1 MKRFTTAAAIVGI
14 LFTGFVLA
22 QEKPAAPAPPA
33 KAKPA
38 PQAPLA
44 KMKEALQVT
53 PDQEAKLKAF
63 REARRN
69 ENEAFAEQMRKSR
82 GDLQSLRR
90 DPKADPAKV
99 NGLIDQIYKLQADRA
114 KAGFRNGQ
122 DWQKIFT
129 PDQLEKMKQ
138 GRNRLM
144 GMGLRRGRDMG
155 PGVRRGMMLR
165 RGMGSAPRAPMMGPG
180 MRRGFDQRF
189 QTQRMGMQQR
199 FGQRGPGAMGARHRQ
214 GLRRSWMNRL
224 PGLGWKWGRLWN
236 EK

>member
-90 DPKADPAKV
+90 DPKTDPAKV

-114 KAGFRNGQ
+114 KAGFKNGQ

-144 GMGLRRGRDMG
+144 GLG
-155 PGVRRGMMLR
+155 RGMMLR
-165 RGMGSAPRAPMMGPG
+165 RGMGPAPRAPMMGPG

-224 PGLGWKWGRLWN
+224 PGLGWNWGRLWN